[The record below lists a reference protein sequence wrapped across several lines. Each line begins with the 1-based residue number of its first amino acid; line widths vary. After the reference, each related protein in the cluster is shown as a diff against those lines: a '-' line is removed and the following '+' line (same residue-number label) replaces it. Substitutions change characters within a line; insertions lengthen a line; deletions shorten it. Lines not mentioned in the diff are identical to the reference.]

1 MIEHL
6 AELTGEEL
14 LCPQHLRIR
23 LGEFIFRVGPDRTGW
38 VIGMDAQANP
48 LDQALLVALPR
59 APQMYVRNQG
69 FASTLKV
76 IGKCTDVAVTAIDAN
91 VNPLVGYIRQLDPL
105 GVPRGDRDA
114 AARAQV
120 VFITCQR
127 VVRGVRAA
135 IRKRWRWGCGA
146 EEFVVEYESNIG
158 PVYCA
163 AVVGIGCIHTFG
175 ARTSY

>member
-1 MIEHL
+1 VIERL
-6 AELTGEEL
+6 AELAGEEI
-14 LCPQHLRIR
+14 LCPQHVGSR
-23 LGEFIFRVGPDRTGW
+23 LGEFIFRVGPDRTGR
-38 VIGMDAQANP
+38 VIGMNAQVNP

-59 APQMYVRNQG
+59 TPQMHIRDQAV
-69 FASTLKV
+69 ASTLKV
-76 IGKCTDVAVTAIDAN
+76 IGKCTDVAITVIDAN

-135 IRKRWRWGCGA
+135 IRKRWRWWCGA
-146 EEFVVEYESNIG
+146 EEFVVEY
-158 PVYCA
+158 
-163 AVVGIGCIHTFG
+163 
-175 ARTSY
+175 